1 MSLLAGELSTLLVV
15 RRGVVDRGVSAGCSV
30 VVIKRP
36 GCLMSGSV
44 CLSWLCVLVGFEFFD
59 LLSGG

>member
-1 MSLLAGELSTLLVV
+1 MFSLAGELSTLLVV

-36 GCLMSGSV
+36 PGCLMSV
-44 CLSWLCVLVGFEFFD
+44 CLSWLRVLVGFEFFD